1 MRRLIFLLALLCAL
15 PLAAQTEVGVHA
27 GRADARATNADGT
40 TLAFDRGRGF
50 GASVEHVSSEHV
62 SYELAATWLRYDG
75 RARLDPSASADLGSL
90 KLLPISA
97 TARWHF
103 APRGERI
110 DPYVGAGAAYVF
122 AKDLAS
128 SDLDALG
135 IGRIDVGSKACWLA
149 NAGVAIGR
157 FVIDA
162 KVLDYRPQSSA
173 AGNRVRLNLKPVVIS
188 AGVRWRL

>member
-1 MRRLIFLLALLCAL
+1 MNAVDTDRIAYLVTDIDGTRLGFHHGRAFGVVIERRTENASIELAAMALL
-15 PLAAQTEVGVHA
+15 
-27 GRADARATNADGT
+27 ADGT
-40 TLAFDRGRGF
+40 
-50 GASVEHVSSEHV
+50 
-62 SYELAATWLRYDG
+62 LRTEG
-75 RARLDPSASADLGSL
+75 ASADAGRL
-90 KLLPISA
+90 KLFPISV

-103 APRGERI
+103 APRGERL
-110 DPYVGAGAAYVF
+110 DPYVGAGAAYVL

-135 IGRIDVGSKACWLA
+135 IGRIDVESKVCWLA

-162 KVLDYRPQSSA
+162 KYFDYRPQSSA